1 MLDFLD
7 IFGSARADHRR
18 EASAIRMAL
27 RAIGIACL
35 VILFLATIAILL

>member
-7 IFGSARADHRR
+7 IFVSARADQRR

-27 RAIGIACL
+27 RAIGMACL
-35 VILFLATIAILL
+35 AILFLATVAILL